1 MTTFEMTASRFLK
14 EVIERIA
21 DCEEYQI
28 VGGSQY
34 HKEEEKKIAYEDIKE
49 ILHDQIRHEM
59 ANRGHDEWLMD
70 ERKERGYE
78 E

>member
-1 MTTFEMTASRFLK
+1 MMNNAELNAGLLMK
-14 EVIERIA
+14 QVIERIA

-28 VGGSQY
+28 EGGSQY
-34 HKEEEKKIAYEDIKE
+34 HKEEEKKIAYEDIKDILLDE
-49 ILHDQIRHEM
+49 IGHEM

-78 E
+78 

>member
-1 MTTFEMTASRFLK
+1 LL
-14 EVIERIA
+14 
-21 DCEEYQI
+21 D
-28 VGGSQY
+28 
-34 HKEEEKKIAYEDIKE
+34 E
-49 ILHDQIRHEM
+49 IGHEM